1 MNKMQDIVNKM
12 HDLVDIDLEQEDVM
26 LGKYLT
32 FLVGDVGYG
41 IEISYVVEIIS
52 VQEITLVPH
61 THAYVKGIINLR
73 GTVVPVIDMGMRF
86 GLGEIVYTD
95 KTCIIVLSM
104 DDMSVGILVDGVQDV
119 STIDDDNIQD
129 PPKTTGN
136 SMKSHFIKAVG
147 ITGGE
152 VKQLIDVYTVFEVN
166 AELQQQ

>member
-1 MNKMQDIVNKM
+1 MQ
-12 HDLVDIDLEQEDVM
+12 DLVDVDIVVEDVM
-26 LGKYLT
+26 RGKFLT

-86 GLGEIVYTD
+86 GQGEIVYTD

-119 STIDDDNIQD
+119 SNIEDENIQD
-129 PPKTTGN
+129 PPSTTGSSIKN
-136 SMKSHFIKAVG
+136 NFIKAVG
-147 ITGGE
+147 ISAGE
-152 VKQLIDVYTVFEVN
+152 VKQLIDVYTVFEVDVGEGVG
-166 AELQQQ
+166 A

>member
-1 MNKMQDIVNKM
+1 MQDIV
-12 HDLVDIDLEQEDVM
+12 DIELVVEDVM
-26 LGKYLT
+26 QGKYLT

-86 GLGEIVYTD
+86 GQGDIEYTD

-104 DDMSVGILVDGVQDV
+104 DEMSVGILVDGVQDV
-119 STIDDDNIQD
+119 SDIGDENIQD
-129 PPKTTGN
+129 PPTTTG
-136 SMKSHFIKAVG
+136 SSIKSNFIKAVG
-147 ITGGE
+147 VSQGE
-152 VKQLIDVYTVFEVN
+152 VKQLIDVYTVFEVGHEVMS
-166 AELQQQ
+166 A

>member
-1 MNKMQDIVNKM
+1 MVIQMQ
-12 HDLVDIDLEQEDVM
+12 DLVDLDLVIEDVM
-26 LGKYLT
+26 RGKYLT

-86 GLGEIVYTD
+86 GQGEIVYTD

-119 STIDDDNIQD
+119 SNIEEDNIQE
-129 PPKTTGN
+129 PPKTTGSAVKN
-136 SMKSHFIKAVG
+136 NFIKAVG
-147 ITGGE
+147 LSAGE
-152 VKQLIDVYTVFEVN
+152 VKQLIDVYTVFEVAVEN
-166 AELQQQ
+166 AAV

>member
-1 MNKMQDIVNKM
+1 MGFKM
-12 HDLVDIDLEQEDVM
+12 HDMMEMNLTEDVM
-26 LGKYLT
+26 EGKYLT

-52 VQEITLVPH
+52 VQDITLVPH

-86 GLGEIVYTD
+86 GNEEIVYTE

-104 DDMSVGILVDGVQDV
+104 DEMSVGILVDGVQDV
-119 STIDDDNIQD
+119 TDIEDANIQD
-129 PPKTTGN
+129 PPTTTGN
-136 SMKSHFIKAVG
+136 AIKNHFIKAVG
-147 ITGGE
+147 ISAGE

-166 AELQQQ
+166 VGE

>member
-1 MNKMQDIVNKM
+1 MQD
-12 HDLVDIDLEQEDVM
+12 LADIDLLIEDVM
-26 LGKYLT
+26 RGKYLT
-32 FLVGDVGYG
+32 FLVGEVGYG

-86 GLGEIVYTD
+86 GQGEIEYTE

-119 STIDDDNIQD
+119 SDIGDENIQD
-129 PPKTTGN
+129 PPKTTGSSIKN
-136 SMKSHFIKAVG
+136 SFIKAVG
-147 ITGGE
+147 ISAGE
-152 VKQLIDVYTVFEVN
+152 VKQLIDVYTVFEVE
-166 AELQQQ
+166 AENSGA